1 MTWRLEERDGK
12 LALTDGADAIPV
24 TARQVEK
31 LKALNAGALQVELAV
46 LVGRKDQGRL
56 AAALKL
62 PPGTTAN
69 VKAIH
74 AALQGS
80 PIVVDDA
87 HEPSDANG

>member
-12 LALTDGADAIPV
+12 LALTDGADAIPL
-24 TARQVEK
+24 TTRQVEK
-31 LKALNAGALQVELAV
+31 LKALNVGALQVELAV

-74 AALQGS
+74 AALQG
-80 PIVVDDA
+80 PPVVVDDA
-87 HEPSDANG
+87 TDQAGASG